1 MGARL
6 LSFLSCRAYGKFGI
20 TAVMR
25 LADAVR
31 PISAEVS
38 ASSPPATAISCEWA
52 GDGEDRPSAART
64 GVDHDQ

>member
-38 ASSPPATAISCEWA
+38 ASSPPDNCHIVRVGGRWSGQALSGTYRRGS
-52 GDGEDRPSAART
+52 
-64 GVDHDQ
+64 